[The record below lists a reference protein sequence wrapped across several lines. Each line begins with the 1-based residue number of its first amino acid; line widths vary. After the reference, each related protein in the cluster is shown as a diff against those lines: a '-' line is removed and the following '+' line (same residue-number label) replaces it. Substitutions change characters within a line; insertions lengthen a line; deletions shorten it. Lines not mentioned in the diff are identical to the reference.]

1 MKEPHLMDGSTSES
15 QNALRRALIR
25 NQLKAAELFAR
36 PEADQKHLGYF
47 HTLREICQQP
57 ETWLRTCDQM
67 VAATEVV
74 RQAHA
79 GVRSLTLTGSGS
91 SQYAGECV
99 CLALQNDL
107 NVQVTSVGG
116 GTLLTYGGK
125 VLPPERP
132 GLVISLARS
141 GDSPES
147 RGAIELLLNTEPEI
161 HHLVITCNEHGSL
174 TKAWREHARVHVFTL
189 PRETNDQSLVMTSS
203 FTNLLL
209 AARFMSMW
217 KKPDEYAQLCKRTS
231 SIAEKLING
240 NFDILA
246 GISKSKFQRV
256 VFLGTGPGF
265 GAAREAALKM
275 LEMTAGRVTT
285 LCETY
290 LGFRHGPMS
299 YVQQETLIVA
309 FLSSNS
315 VLRAYEVDL
324 LQELDRKK
332 LGLSKLIV
340 GEKIPAEVL
349 RNGDAAIECPGVAEL
364 GDQDSSTIHVVV
376 AQLLGFFRCLE
387 EGLHPDSPS
396 EDGIIQR
403 VVGKFPLHTPS

>member
-1 MKEPHLMDGSTSES
+1 MTEPQLIDGGILGS
-15 QNALRRALIR
+15 QNTWQRALIH

-36 PEADQKHLGYF
+36 SEADQKHLGYF

-67 VAATEVV
+67 VAATDVV
-74 RQAHA
+74 RQVQA
-79 GVRSLTLTGSGS
+79 GIRSLALTGSGS

-107 NVQVTSVGG
+107 NIQVASVAG

-132 GLVISLARS
+132 GLVVSLARS

-147 RGAIELLLNTEPEI
+147 RGAIELLLKTEPDI
-161 HHLVITCNEHGSL
+161 QHVVVTCNEHGSL
-174 TKAWREHARVHVFTL
+174 TKAWREHDKVRVFTL
-189 PRETNDQSLVMTSS
+189 PRETNDESLVMTSS

-217 KKPDEYAQLCKRTS
+217 NRPDDYAQLCRRS
-231 SIAEKLING
+231 SSVAEQLISE
-240 NFDILA
+240 NFDVLV
-246 GISKSKFQRV
+246 GIAKSRFQRV

-309 FLSSNS
+309 FLSSS
-315 VLRAYEVDL
+315 PTLRAYEVDL
-324 LQELDRKK
+324 LQQLDQKK

-340 GEKIPAEVL
+340 GDKIPAEVL
-349 RNGDAAIECPGVAEL
+349 RNGDVAVECPGLAEL
-364 GDQDSSTIHVVV
+364 GDQDSATIHVVV

-387 EGLHPDSPS
+387 EGLRPDSPS
-396 EDGIIQR
+396 QDGIIQR
-403 VVGKFPLHTPS
+403 VVGKFTLHGSS